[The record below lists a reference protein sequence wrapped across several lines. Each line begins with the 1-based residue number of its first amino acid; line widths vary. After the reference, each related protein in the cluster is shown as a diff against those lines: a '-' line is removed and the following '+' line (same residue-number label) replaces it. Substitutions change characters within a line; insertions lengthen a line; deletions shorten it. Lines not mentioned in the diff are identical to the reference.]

1 MMKNNQIMKNIL
13 YVFMAMLIFS
23 ACDDYSYS
31 IAEDY
36 EKADISAIECYNE
49 DGERADE
56 TTSIAT
62 PTRMV
67 VATLKKGENI
77 KKLKVC
83 LTISSG
89 STINPS
95 LSVGY
100 QDFSD
105 PKVYKVTSPGGTIE
119 KEWTIMIFETR

>member
-1 MMKNNQIMKNIL
+1 
-13 YVFMAMLIFS
+13 MLRNDKS
-23 ACDDYSYS
+23 DV
-31 IAEDY
+31 
-36 EKADISAIECYNE
+36 KRKKLRKIS
-49 DGERADE
+49 
-56 TTSIAT
+56 
-62 PTRMV
+62 
-67 VATLKKGENI
+67 KKGENI